1 MPAYLSDITGASHKL
16 SSLSIINK
24 VMSSLYVYKLALV
37 NCLANISNILFG
49 FQEYTAKQLTSLVTC
64 GVGSHVTKKGKQK
77 LLAII
82 EDMERSKAR

>member
-1 MPAYLSDITGASHKL
+1 MNMFVLQG
-16 SSLSIINK
+16 SSNPNPKFVL
-24 VMSSLYVYKLALV
+24 
-37 NCLANISNILFG
+37 G

-77 LLAII
+77 LLAVI

>member
-1 MPAYLSDITGASHKL
+1 MLNLSTFVLTKSPL
-16 SSLSIINK
+16 
-24 VMSSLYVYKLALV
+24 
-37 NCLANISNILFG
+37 LFVFG
-49 FQEYTAKQLTSLVTC
+49 LQEYTSKQLTSLVTC